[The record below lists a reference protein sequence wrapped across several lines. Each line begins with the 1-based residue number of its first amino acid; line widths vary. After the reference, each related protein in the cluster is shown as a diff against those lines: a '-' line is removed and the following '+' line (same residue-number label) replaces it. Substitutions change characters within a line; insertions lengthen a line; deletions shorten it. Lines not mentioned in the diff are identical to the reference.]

1 MSLIVIYGST
11 RRNGNTEN
19 LTKVVLEQLDGISIT
34 EEFLLEYSIEPI
46 IDQRHDVNG
55 FDDVNDD
62 YEDLIKKVLDHDAIL
77 FVTPLY
83 WYGMSGRMK
92 NFIDRWSQSI
102 RNKSYDFKKQMNG
115 KKVYL
120 LIVGGTCAPVTALP
134 LVQQFQLIS
143 QFLNMELLGYT
154 IGRGVKPL
162 EVLNDEGSIVGAKQ
176 LGVQIKNNLSRS
188 YYNKSD

>member
-1 MSLIVIYGST
+1 MNLIIIYGST

-19 LTKVVLEQLDGISIT
+19 LTKVVLEQLGGISIT
-34 EEFLLEYSIEPI
+34 EEFLLEYNIQPI
-46 IDQRHDVNG
+46 IDQRHDVDG
-55 FDDVNDD
+55 FDDVVDD
-62 YEDLIKKVLDHDAIL
+62 YDDLIKRVLIHDAIL

-120 LIVGGTCAPVTALP
+120 LIVGGACAPVTALP
-134 LVQQFQLIS
+134 LVQQFQLIC
-143 QFLNMELLGYT
+143 QFLNMEFLGYT

-162 EVLNDEGSIVGAKQ
+162 EVISDEGSIVGAKQ
-176 LGVQIKNNLSRS
+176 LGIQIKEDLS
-188 YYNKSD
+188 KGLI